1 MSCGPKI
8 KKAQIPRKMKNQR
21 KLKDLWSKQWNL
33 LGRSSTGGFYVHKGL
48 SGVFTWDTAPVF
60 WTVEH
65 LSAKT
70 CRKEK
75 VVLRSGGE
83 IYAFYTMKITI
94 QHFAQGWPDTSKE
107 DDSLAQ
113 NSDSYI

>member
-8 KKAQIPRKMKNQR
+8 KKAQIPSKMKNQR

-48 SGVFTWDTAPVF
+48 SGVFTWDTAPVL

-75 VVLRSGGE
+75 VVLRSGGGKLCILNNE
-83 IYAFYTMKITI
+83 DYYTALCTGMTR
-94 QHFAQGWPDTSKE
+94 H
-107 DDSLAQ
+107 
-113 NSDSYI
+113 